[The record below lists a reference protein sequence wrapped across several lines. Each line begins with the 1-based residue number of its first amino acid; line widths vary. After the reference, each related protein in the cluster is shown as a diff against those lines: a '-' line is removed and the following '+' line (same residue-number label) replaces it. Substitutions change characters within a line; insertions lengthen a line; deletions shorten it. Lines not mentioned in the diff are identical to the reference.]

1 MTTIVDFKMETSLK
15 NEMEKVCKSMGLT
28 IDSAFN
34 VFAKKLVMEKKIP
47 FEIVSDPFYS
57 TSNLKELNKRIKS
70 VKSGKSKLK
79 SHKLVEVE

>member
-57 TSNLKELNKRIKS
+57 ISNLKELNKRIKS